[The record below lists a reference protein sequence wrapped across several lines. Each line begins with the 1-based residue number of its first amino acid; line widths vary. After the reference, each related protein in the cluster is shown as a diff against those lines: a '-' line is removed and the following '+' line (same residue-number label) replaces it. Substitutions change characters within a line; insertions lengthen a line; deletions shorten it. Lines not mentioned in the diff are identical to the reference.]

1 MMNRCTI
8 VIVLACA
15 AGCFALTGEEILAK
29 MDVNRDHATISAG
42 AVMRI
47 YIGDEVRE
55 KTMRI
60 RGITKGNK
68 SIVEFTNPEDEGT
81 RFLMLDDELWIYFP
95 DEQDVVKISG
105 HMLKEGMMG
114 SDVSYEDALE
124 TDKLSQKYA
133 ITLEGEEACNGST
146 CHVIVLEAKV
156 KDAPYYKRRMWV
168 DTQTF
173 VAWKE
178 EMYAKSGKLL
188 KVANVLE
195 VKKVGKRSVPVKS
208 EMVNKLRSNSKT
220 VFEMH
225 DIEFDTPMK
234 EEDFS
239 LRWLRR

>member
-1 MMNRCTI
+1 MIKANI
-8 VIVLACA
+8 PSIVLACA
-15 AGCFALTGEEILAK
+15 AASYALTGEEILEK

-42 AVMRI
+42 AVMTI

-81 RFLMLDDELWIYFP
+81 RFLMLDNDLWIYFP

-124 TDKLSQKYA
+124 ADKLSHKYT

-146 CHVIVLEAKV
+146 CHVILLEAKV
-156 KDAPYYKRRMWV
+156 KDAPYYRRKMWV
-168 DTQTF
+168 DTETF

-195 VKKVGKRSVPVKS
+195 VKKLGKRSVPVKS
-208 EMVNKLRSNSKT
+208 EMVNKLRKNSKT

-234 EEDFS
+234 EENFS